1 MARPRKGEEKNAAI
15 HLGFR
20 MPEWVSERLVKLAE
34 KDGKPKSDLANEA
47 LVAYLKKRGIVAPK
61 KAAR

>member
-1 MARPRKGEEKNAAI
+1 
-15 HLGFR
+15 

-61 KAAR
+61 MAAR